1 MLLFDLG
8 RLPNRCKVRNNVKH
22 DMYNVHCCANAF
34 GPEYK
39 ENRENGENREKP
51 VSVQWTA

>member
-51 VSVQWTA
+51 VSVQ